1 MSFCYFFCLVKYNA
15 CYNVVTFVIQVRW
28 DETSNT
34 PRPERVSPWKI
45 EPALAPP
52 ALNPLSMP
60 RPKRPRSN
68 AVPSSP
74 DSSVLTREGI
84 IIWLFIFDVYKKPV
98 LNLRKKKWL
107 KPDMFLVINSII

>member
-1 MSFCYFFCLVKYNA
+1 MEFSF
-15 CYNVVTFVIQVRW
+15 VVQVRW

-45 EPALAPP
+45 DPALAPP
-52 ALNPLSMP
+52 ALNPLSIA

-68 AVPSSP
+68 VVPSSP

-84 IIWLFIFDVYKKPV
+84 VIDI
-98 LNLRKKKWL
+98 L
-107 KPDMFLVINSII
+107 KNSLCKNVFKSYLISFG